1 MTLNPNHV
9 LMNAVAHERQ
19 ARLRAAGAAPQ
30 RPGAALPMRVRVG
43 RMLIAVGTSLSGD
56 RLERARPS
64 HARQAA

>member
-19 ARLRAAGAAPQ
+19 ARLRATSAAPR
-30 RPGAALPMRVRVG
+30 RPSASLPVRVRVG
-43 RMLIAVGTSLSGD
+43 RMLISVGTSLSGD
-56 RLERARPS
+56 RLERAQHS